1 MNKKGLITALTKVLS
16 TKKEAKDAVDTLF
29 DTIRQEL
36 RLGRKVIVSGFG
48 SFQPHVTRAKRGR
61 NPATGEK
68 LHIQPRKK
76 VRFRQAKDLF

>member
-1 MNKKGLITALTKVLS
+1 MNKKDLIAVLTKVLS
-16 TKKEAKDAVDTLF
+16 TKKEARNAVETLF
-29 DTIRQEL
+29 AAMRQEL
-36 RLGRKVIVSGFG
+36 RLGKKVIVSGFG

-68 LHIQPRKK
+68 LNIQPRKK